1 MSAIS
6 PATPTPSTAP
16 LETWLQRVGKARRI
30 GDYLHMFDLAAHGL
44 LEHPDAIELEY
55 QSVLALA
62 RSGATNRAAARV
74 AALEKAGRLAAIAD
88 RRLAND
94 FAALEGRLLKDRAV
108 EAAGAQRTELLRS
121 SAAAY
126 EAAFGRG
133 KDDHYLAIN
142 AASMWFLA
150 GDGDRAAA
158 MAREALRLSAGSP
171 DDYWAAATAGEASV
185 LLDDIAGAVATLGRA
200 ARLPGVTQDQIA
212 ATRKQM
218 RLLSEVKNLGRVLI
232 DALGEPEVLCFLRER
247 GASVSAFDGS
257 PAARAA
263 LAAALD
269 RVLPRDGA
277 ATAFLTLLD
286 PLDICL
292 AQALLDREA
301 ELNLVLPSSA
311 DVCREAGDAEWDAPY
326 GDCVARA
333 RTVSVVTDAGR
344 ADEPTSLSLCL
355 EQEMGLTLLRA
366 EALDTTARRMTL
378 ASPGGALVLEA
389 APLLARK
396 RGRPGAAAADPP
408 PPARVKRALVFG
420 DVKGF
425 STLKEP
431 EMPAFLDHVIGG
443 FGDALDAFGNAV
455 EYAETAGDGIYL
467 VVSDVSTA
475 ARCCLALQDTMR
487 PERLAKV
494 GLPNVQGLRVSA
506 HVGPVSRGYDRVT
519 KRNKFFGT
527 EIIRTA
533 RIEPVT
539 QVGAIYVTEQFAATL
554 YCEAGGE
561 FRCEYVGIQPMA
573 KGYGQCRMYS
583 LRRARPAE

>member
-1 MSAIS
+1 MSAIPPAS
-6 PATPTPSTAP
+6 PPPPTTT

-30 GDYLHMFDLAAHGL
+30 GDYLHMFDLASHGL
-44 LEHPDAIELEY
+44 AELPGAIELEY
-55 QSVLALA
+55 QSLLALA
-62 RSGATNRAAARV
+62 RAGATNRAQARV
-74 AALEKAGRLAAIAD
+74 EALEKAGKLAAIAD

-108 EAAGAQRTELLRS
+108 EATGAKRTEFLRA

-126 EAAFGRG
+126 EAAFRRG
-133 KDDHYLAIN
+133 NDDHYLAIN

-150 GDGDRAAA
+150 GDGKRAAA
-158 MAREALRLSAGSP
+158 MAHEALRLAAGSP
-171 DDYWAAATAGEASV
+171 DDYWAAASAGEASV

-200 ARLPGVTQDQIA
+200 VRLPGVTQDQIA

-218 RLLSEVKNLGRVLI
+218 RLLSEVKGLGRALV
-232 DALGEPEVLCFLRER
+232 DALGEPAVVCFLRDR
-247 GASVSAFDGS
+247 GATAPAFDGS
-257 PAARAA
+257 PAAREA

-269 RVLPRDGA
+269 RAMPRDGA

-292 AQALLDREA
+292 AQALLERET

-311 DVCREAGDAEWDAPY
+311 DVCREAAGTEWDAPY
-326 GDCVARA
+326 RDCVARA

-344 ADEPTSLSLCL
+344 ADEPTSLLLCA

-366 EALDTTARRMTL
+366 EALDTTARRMMLTAPGGTL
-378 ASPGGALVLEA
+378 AFEA

-396 RGRPGAAAADPP
+396 RGRIGGAASDPA

-431 EMPAFLDHVIGG
+431 DMPAFLDHVIGG
-443 FGDALDAFGNAV
+443 FGDALDAFGAAV

-467 VVSDVSTA
+467 VVSDVATA